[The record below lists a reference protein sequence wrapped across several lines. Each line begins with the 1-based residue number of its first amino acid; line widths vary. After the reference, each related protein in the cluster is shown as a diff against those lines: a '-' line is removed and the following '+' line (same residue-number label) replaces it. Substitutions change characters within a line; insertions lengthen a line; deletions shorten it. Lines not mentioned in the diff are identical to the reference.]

1 MQKEKEVL
9 KEVVHPQLEKPEES
23 GQAQRDEEKE
33 MKNGHVQENSKDELE
48 KEEERRIEA
57 TDPNWI

>member
-9 KEVVHPQLEKPEES
+9 KEIVHPQLEKPEES
-23 GQAQRDEEKE
+23 GQAQRNKEKE
-33 MKNGHVQENSKDELE
+33 MKNGQAQESSKEELE

>member
-9 KEVVHPQLEKPEES
+9 KEVVQSQLEKPEES
-23 GQAQRDEEKE
+23 GQAQIRLKD
-33 MKNGHVQENSKDELE
+33 GVVQEKSKEELG